1 MPINRRLNT
10 DADFQEVLDLQI
22 PVRIFEADQ
31 LVGSGGVV
39 IRFDDQTIVVQRSVS
54 EVDYHSRDN
63 CEFFALKD

>member
-1 MPINRRLNT
+1 M
-10 DADFQEVLDLQI
+10 DLRI

-39 IRFDDQTIVVQRSVS
+39 IRFDDQTIVIQRSVS